1 MFNPPYALWSIW
13 RELGFLQRLFVL
25 ILSVV
30 TIYSLLSAT
39 IIIKR
44 LHFLASQ
51 RQPDN
56 RGFVQQSLAALDARC
71 ANLRQLLW
79 ATFYLFGFLFFWGL
93 QSAVHYL
100 EGGPVSIL
108 STFVLQF
115 AFACNVFF
123 IFLVL
128 HLCQWLVSV
137 RLRFYERSL
146 EG

>member
-30 TIYSLLSAT
+30 AIYSLLSAT

-44 LHFLASQ
+44 LHSLA
-51 RQPDN
+51 N
-56 RGFVQQSLAALDARC
+56 RHDDRAFVQQSLAALHARC
-71 ANLRQLLW
+71 ANLHQLLW
-79 ATFYLFGFLFFWGL
+79 AAFYLFGFLFFWGL
-93 QSAVHYL
+93 QSAIHYL
-100 EGGPVSIL
+100 GGGPVSIL

-146 EG
+146 GG